1 MTGLFLKIVNMSLT
15 ASWLVLAVLV
25 LRPVLKKAP
34 KWVNVL
40 LWGLV
45 GIRLVCPFSIESALS
60 LIPSTETIRPEIMTE
75 AEPSIESGIPAVN
88 NAINPIIEHNFSPAP
103 GASANPLQIL
113 LPILAAFWCAG
124 VIILLLYAAISYFRL
139 LQKVNTAVL
148 FRDNIYQSENIASPF
163 ILGVINPKIY
173 IPFSLPEE
181 SFQSVLAHEQAH
193 LRRHDHWWKPFGFL
207 LLAVYWFHPL
217 MWLSYILLCRDIELA
232 CDEKVIRELGREARA
247 DYSQALLD
255 CSTDRRRITACPLA
269 FGETDVK
276 KRVKSVLNYKRPAF
290 WIVTAALA
298 ACVVVVICFLTN
310 PYSDK
315 TFDLADADS
324 AVIVSQD
331 GGEPVRLSGAPLES
345 LSADIMQYHYEKTGK
360 VKEPDTWLYQIT
372 WYDKDGNE
380 IIRLSVLDEHQIAY
394 QNRLYQ
400 AASGQIN
407 LPLMEQLCTLPA
419 ADVPSDSDSTL
430 DNTESPDSGSSS
442 GSDTNP
448 DDTKEPDINQPLI
461 LDLNRN
467 GIEEMLVLKELDNG
481 NGQAVEIYEN
491 DARIFY
497 TEGGFS
503 HAAWDALFLCTLDGE
518 RYLLRYNPTMYQGAF
533 GYSYELFTLKD
544 GYETI
549 AYNHVFFDVN
559 FEAPHHEAFN
569 PEEIAAFM
577 DEINGYLAHSTQLL
591 NTDYGLLATF
601 EKNGKLYDDLS
612 TLFDDWEPEFT
623 RDNTKSLSENLQ
635 LLQEAGEAYAA
646 QTADYISS
654 LGLPFDSDYALE
666 MMFCSGAGGWQTM
679 LNLYPDG
686 SFTGVYRDSDMGS
699 YSDSYPNGIEYICRF
714 HGSFKD
720 IVQLSDASWSMTLDN
735 LVVDTKHET
744 GEEWILDGTLYIASN
759 PYGFSDANGNMPKEN
774 ARFILYSPEAQ
785 GHAPGTELYGA
796 IEFQSWQP
804 ERREYLD
811 SNDTLGCYGLHN
823 LDTGYGFFSLDGW
836 GIQ

>member
-1 MTGLFLKIVNMSLT
+1 MTSLFLKIVNMSLT

-45 GIRLVCPFSIESALS
+45 GIRLVFPFSIESALS
-60 LIPSTETIRPEIMTE
+60 LIPSTETIRPEIMME

-88 NAINPIIEHNFSPAP
+88 NALNPIIEHNFSPAP

-113 LPILAAFWCAG
+113 LPILAVFWCAG
-124 VIILLLYAAISYFRL
+124 VILLLLYAAISYFRL

-148 FRDNIYQSENIASPF
+148 FRDNIYQSENVASPF
-163 ILGVINPKIY
+163 ILGIIKPKIY

-181 SFQSVLAHEQAH
+181 SLEAVLAHEQAH

-207 LLAVYWFHPL
+207 LLAVYWFNPL
-217 MWLSYILLCRDIELA
+217 LWLSYILLCRDIELA

-255 CSTDRRRITACPLA
+255 CSADRRRITACPLA

-276 KRVKSVLNYKRPAF
+276 KRVKSVLRYKRPAF
-290 WIVTAALA
+290 WVVTAALA
-298 ACVVVVICFLTN
+298 ACIVVIICFLTN
-310 PYSDK
+310 PSSDK
-315 TFDLADADS
+315 VFDLADADS

-331 GGEPVRLSGAPLES
+331 GGEPVRLSGAPLEA

-360 VKEPDTWLYQIT
+360 VKEPDKWLYQIT
-372 WYDKDGNE
+372 WYDKDDNE
-380 IIRLSVLDEHQIAY
+380 ITRLSVLDEHQIAY

-400 AASGQIN
+400 AASGQMN

-419 ADVPSDSDSTL
+419 SDVPSESDSTL
-430 DNTESPDSGSSS
+430 DNTESPDFGASF
-442 GSDTNP
+442 GSDQNP
-448 DDTKEPDINQPLI
+448 DDPAASLPLF

-467 GIEEMLVLKELDNG
+467 GIEETLVQKEIDNG

-497 TEGGFS
+497 TEGDYA
-503 HAAWDALFLCTLDGE
+503 HAGWNALFLCTLDGE
-518 RYLLRYNPTMYQGAF
+518 SYLLRYNPVLYQGVF
-533 GYSYELFTLKD
+533 YYSYELFTLKD

-549 AYNHVFFDVN
+549 TYNEIRFDVN
-559 FEAPHHEAFN
+559 FQLPSHDKLN

-577 DEINGYLAHSTQLL
+577 EEINGYLAQSTQLL
-591 NTDYGLLATF
+591 NTDYNLLATF
-601 EKNGKLYDDLS
+601 EKTGKLYDDFS
-612 TLFDDWEPEFT
+612 TLFDDTEPEFT
-623 RDNTKSLSENLQ
+623 RDNTKSLAENLQ
-635 LLQEAGEAYAA
+635 LYQETMEAYAA

-666 MMFCSGAGGWQTM
+666 MMFCSGAGGWRTM

-686 SFTGVYRDSDMGS
+686 SFSGVYRDSEMGS
-699 YSDSYPNGIEYICRF
+699 YSDSYPNGTEYICRF
-714 HGSFKD
+714 HGLFTD
-720 IVQLSDASWSMTLDN
+720 IVQISDASWLLTLDN
-735 LVVDTKHET
+735 LVLDTGHEA
-744 GEEWILDGTLYIASN
+744 GEEWIEGGTRYIAST
-759 PYGFSDANGNMPKEN
+759 PYGFADANGSMPKEN
-774 ARFILYSPEAQ
+774 AQFILYSPEAQ
-785 GHAPGTELYGA
+785 GHASGTELYGA

-804 ERREYLD
+804 ERREYLN

>member
-1 MTGLFLKIVNMSLT
+1 MTGSFLKIVNMSLT
-15 ASWLVLAVLV
+15 ASWLILAVLV
-25 LRPVLKKAP
+25 LRFVLKKAP

-45 GIRLVCPFSIESALS
+45 GVRLVCPFSIESALS

-88 NAINPIIEHNFSPAP
+88 NVLNPIIEHNFAPAP

-124 VIILLLYAAISYFRL
+124 VILLLLYAAISYFRL
-139 LQKVNTAVL
+139 LRRVNTAVL

-163 ILGVINPKIY
+163 ILGIIKPKIY

-181 SFQSVLAHEQAH
+181 SLESVLAHEQAH

-255 CSTDRRRITACPLA
+255 CSADRRRITACPLA

-276 KRVKSVLNYKRPAF
+276 KRVKSVLHYKRPAF

-310 PYSDK
+310 PYSGK
-315 TFDLADADS
+315 VFDLADADL

-331 GGEPVRLSGAPLES
+331 GGEPVRLSGTPLET

-360 VKEPDTWLYQIT
+360 VKEPDEWLYQIT
-372 WYDKDGNE
+372 WYDKDGHE
-380 IIRLSVLDEHQIAY
+380 IESLSVLDEQQIAY
-394 QNRLYQ
+394 HDKLYR
-400 AASGQIN
+400 ADTGQID
-407 LPLMEQLCTLPA
+407 LQLLEQLCTLPA
-419 ADVPSDSDSTL
+419 SDVPSESDSSL
-430 DNTESPDSGSSS
+430 DDTESPDSASSPD
-442 GSDTNP
+442 SDTNP
-448 DDTKEPDINQPLI
+448 DDTKEPDVSQPLI

-467 GIEEMLVLKELDNG
+467 GIEETLVQKEIDNG

-491 DARIFY
+491 NERIFY
-497 TEGGFS
+497 TEGDYA
-503 HAAWDALFLCTLDGE
+503 HAGWNALFLCTLNGE
-518 RYLLRYNPTMYQGAF
+518 SYLLRYNPTLYQGTF
-533 GYSYELFTLKD
+533 SYSYELFTLKD

-559 FEAPHHEAFN
+559 FEAPYHEAFN

-577 DEINGYLAHSTQLL
+577 EEINGYLAQSTQLL
-591 NTDYGLLATF
+591 NTDYTLLATF
-601 EKNGKLYDDLS
+601 EKTGKLYDDFSIL
-612 TLFDDWEPEFT
+612 LDDTEPVFT

-635 LLQEAGEAYAA
+635 LYQEAGEAYAA
-646 QTADYISS
+646 QTADYIAS
-654 LGLPFDSDYALE
+654 LGLPIDSDSVLE

-686 SFTGVYRDSDMGS
+686 SFSGVYRDSEMGS
-699 YSDSYPNGIEYICRF
+699 YSDSYPNGTEYICRF

-720 IVQLSDASWSMTLDN
+720 IVQISDASWSMTLNN

-774 ARFILYSPEAQ
+774 AQFILYSPEAQ
-785 GHAPGTELYGA
+785 GHASGTELYGA

-823 LDTGYGFFSLDGW
+823 LDTGYGFFSLDAW
-836 GIQ
+836 GIE

>member
-1 MTGLFLKIVNMSLT
+1 MTGLFLKIINMSLT

-60 LIPSTETIRPEIMTE
+60 LIPSTETLRPEIMME

-88 NAINPIIEHNFSPAP
+88 NVLNPIIEHNFTPAP

-113 LPILAAFWCAG
+113 LPILAAFWCTG
-124 VIILLLYAAISYFRL
+124 VILLLLYAAISYFRL

-148 FRDNIYQSENIASPF
+148 FGDNIYQSENIASPF
-163 ILGVINPKIY
+163 ILGIIKPKIY

-181 SFQSVLAHEQAH
+181 SREFVLAHEQAH

-232 CDEKVIRELGREARA
+232 CDEKVIQELGRKARA

-255 CSTDRRRITACPLA
+255 CSADRRRITACPLA

-276 KRVKSVLNYKRPAF
+276 KRVKSVLHYKRPAF
-290 WIVTAALA
+290 LIVTAALA
-298 ACVVVVICFLTN
+298 ACIVVIICFLTN

-315 TFDLADADS
+315 VFDLADADW

-331 GGEPVRLSGAPLES
+331 GSEPVRISGAPLET
-345 LSADIMQYHYEKTGK
+345 LSADITQYHYERIGK
-360 VKEPDTWLYQIT
+360 VEEPDEWLYQIT
-372 WYDKDGNE
+372 WYDKEGNVIE
-380 IIRLSVLDEHQIAY
+380 SLTVLDEYQIAY
-394 QNRLYQ
+394 HDKLYR
-400 AASGQIN
+400 ADSGQID

-419 ADVPSDSDSTL
+419 ADVPSGSDFTL
-430 DNTESPDSGSSS
+430 DDTESPDSGASSD
-442 GSDTNP
+442 SDQNP
-448 DDTKEPDINQPLI
+448 DGPAASLPLF

-467 GIEEMLVLKELDNG
+467 GIEETLVQKEIDNG

-497 TEGGFS
+497 SEGGFA
-503 HAAWDALFLCTLDGE
+503 HVDWNALFLCTLDGE
-518 RYLLRYNPTMYQGAF
+518 SYLLRYNPTLYQGMF
-533 GYSYELFTLKD
+533 SYSYELFTLKD

-549 AYNHVFFDVN
+549 TYNEIRFDTN
-559 FEAPHHEAFN
+559 FDAPYHDEFN

-577 DEINGYLAHSTQLL
+577 EEINGYLAHSTQLL
-591 NTDYGLLATF
+591 NTDYNLLAAF
-601 EKNGKLYDDLS
+601 EKTGKLYDDLS
-612 TLFDDWEPEFT
+612 TLFDDYQSEFS
-623 RDNTKSLSENLQ
+623 RDNSKSLFENLR
-635 LLQEAGEAYAA
+635 LLEEMLKASASRPLP
-646 QTADYISS
+646 TVSS
-654 LGLPFDSDYALE
+654 AGLPFDYILE
-666 MMFCSGAGGWQTM
+666 MMFCSGAGGWQT
-679 LNLYPDG
+679 NLELHPDG
-686 SFTGVYRDSDMGS
+686 SFTGTYIDSDMGS
-699 YSDSYPNGIEYICRF
+699 YDANHPNGTQYICKF

-720 IVQLSDASWSMTLDN
+720 IVQLSDASWSLTLDE
-735 LVVDTKHET
+735 LVLDTGHEV
-744 GEEWILDGTLYIASN
+744 GEEWIEDGVLYIAST
-759 PYGFSDANGNMPKEN
+759 PYGFSDANGSMPKEN
-774 ARFILYSPEAQ
+774 AQFILYSPDAQ
-785 GHAPGTELYGA
+785 GHASGAELYGA